1 MIQEV
6 RINGQ
11 KTEQLTMR
19 SDARDERGRFVVG
32 NPGGP
37 GRRRLTVEREYLA
50 ALGQAVSLED
60 WREVVAR
67 ALADAKNGD
76 NKARNWLAKYLI
88 GSNPRTLLAIAAVES
103 LGFTPDDDIRIE
115 ASGPEEG
122 DDDWSDMEQLTIEDS
137 DLDDLDM
144 HDEEEGGEF
153 ASG

>member
-6 RINGQ
+6 RINGE
-11 KTEQLTMR
+11 KTEQLAMR
-19 SDARDERGRFVVG
+19 SDARDERGRFAAG

-50 ALGQAVSLED
+50 VLGAAVSLED

-67 ALADAKNGD
+67 AVADAKNGD

-115 ASGPEEG
+115 ASGPEE
-122 DDDWSDMEQLTIEDS
+122 DDEDWSDMEQLAIEDFQI
-137 DLDDLDM
+137 DDLNMD
-144 HDEEEGGEF
+144 HEEVTG
-153 ASG
+153 